1 MLSTRQLKF
10 SYSNGPSFSFP
21 DIDCGKGEH
30 LLIIGESGRGKTTLL
45 HLLAGLLKPES
56 GEVLVANTVTSS
68 LSDSK
73 LDKFRGKHI
82 GIVFQTAHFVHSL
95 SVLDNLMLAPFLAG
109 NKVDK
114 EKAIRSLSRL
124 NLENKVSEMP
134 SQLSVGEQQR
144 AAIARAMM
152 NDPDI
157 ILADEP
163 TSALDDRNANDV
175 ISMLEEQASLTG
187 ASLIIVTHDKR
198 IKDRFNNQ
206 VSL

>member
-10 SYSNGPSFSFP
+10 TYSNGPGFTFP
-21 DIDCGKGEH
+21 DITCGKGDH
-30 LLIIGESGRGKTTLL
+30 LLIIGESGKGKTTLL
-45 HLLAGLLKPES
+45 HLLAGILKPSS
-56 GEVLVANTVTSS
+56 GEILVANTSTSS

-95 SVLDNLMLAPFLAG
+95 SVIDNLLLVPFLSG
-109 NKVDK
+109 NKASK
-114 EKAIRSLSRL
+114 EKAVKTLTRL
-124 NLENKVSEMP
+124 NLENRLTANP

-144 AAIARAMM
+144 AAIARAVM

-163 TSALDDRNANDV
+163 TSALDDRNAHDV
-175 ISMLEEQASLTG
+175 IDMLEEQAALTG

-198 IKDRFNNQ
+198 IKDRFKNQ